1 MVRIRAPSTKEVKE
15 AFCRMPLLQW
25 EFIKINLLISIISKS
40 KGEMKYEKNN

>member
-25 EFIKINLLISIISKS
+25 KFIKINLLIVLYKKQGRNEI
-40 KGEMKYEKNN
+40 